1 MIAARAIAVGCAL
14 ALVVAAAAPPRG
26 APGGSTA
33 RAWAIS
39 VVVPGQPGAATRVL
53 AAPPGAFA
61 ARRRLRVPGRRLRR
75 RRPLGDDER
84 VRNGRRLGRRGRIVV
99 VASLSLF
106 GGEITAASVT
116 GEAHARATPD
126 GGSGDTG
133 TTSISR
139 LVVLGHAVTP
149 AANRQIPLGDWGYAI
164 TLEQRGEP
172 STQPV
177 PAYHGFVIALDVTLT
192 AAHGGLP
199 AGSELQIGYAE
210 ANAQAG
216 ARAPLPA
223 APSAPRRR
231 PSRAAPG
238 SRRCS
243 PRRRASRRSFGG
255 AATSSRSTAR
265 RRSSTPS
272 ERSAATSP
280 AAGTTATTSSPRS
293 ALPSSPSPTGSSSPS
308 AGTPSAAGA
317 SGSATRRGTSS
328 TTRIS
333 PRTRRSP
340 WTARSCGPETC
351 SASSAT
357 PATRKGRRR
366 TSTSRS
372 TRSALLGRGYDG
384 AVDPTSYLDGWR
396 RAPQD
401 VRFEAAADRTASARP
416 SGIAPRPGAILLGQT
431 DISTASGLD
440 PRSLRRALTSPLTEG
455 EGGLLLPR
463 LQPPASR
470 APVQGVASSSR
481 SSRSPGT

>member
-1 MIAARAIAVGCAL
+1 MIAARAVAVGCAL
-14 ALVVAAAAPPRG
+14 ALVAAAG
-26 APGGSTA
+26 ASSAARSGGSTA
-33 RAWAIS
+33 RAWGIA
-39 VVVPGQPGAATRVL
+39 VVVPGQPGAQTRVL

-61 ARRRLRVPGRRLRR
+61 ADGAFAYPADGPVTAARSVTTSVSATG
-75 RRPLGDDER
+75 GASADADASSS
-84 VRNGRRLGRRGRIVV
+84 VT
-99 VASLSLF
+99 SLSLF

-116 GEAHARATPD
+116 GEVHAGANAN

-133 TTSISR
+133 TTSIAR

-164 TLEQRGEP
+164 TLEQHREP

-216 ARAPLPA
+216 TRAPLPA
-223 APSAPRRR
+223 APS
-231 PSRAAPG
+231 
-238 SRRCS
+238 
-243 PRRRASRRSFGG
+243 
-255 AATSSRSTAR
+255 
-265 RRSSTPS
+265 
-272 ERSAATSP
+272 SP
-280 AAGTTATTSSPRS
+280 AAPEPGGPGIPPLLTAPPSVTPKLGQGAYVFPVYGASSFVDTFGAFRGDVAGGWHHGDDIFAPIGSPVLAVADGLVFSVGWNAVGGWRLWLRDARGNEFYYAHLS
-293 ALPSSPSPTGSSSPS
+293 AYSPLAVDGAVVRAGDVLGFVGDSGD
-308 AGTPSAAGA
+308 AEGTPSHLHFEIHPV
-317 SGSATRRGTSS
+317 R
-328 TTRIS
+328 
-333 PRTRRSP
+333 
-340 WTARSCGPETC
+340 
-351 SASSAT
+351 
-357 PATRKGRRR
+357 
-366 TSTSRS
+366 
-372 TRSALLGRGYDG
+372 LLGRGYDG

-401 VRFEAAADRTASARP
+401 VRFEAAADGTASAQP
-416 SGIAPRPGAILLGQT
+416 SGIAPRPGAILLRQT

-470 APVQGVASSSR
+470 APVQGA
-481 SSRSPGT
+481 P